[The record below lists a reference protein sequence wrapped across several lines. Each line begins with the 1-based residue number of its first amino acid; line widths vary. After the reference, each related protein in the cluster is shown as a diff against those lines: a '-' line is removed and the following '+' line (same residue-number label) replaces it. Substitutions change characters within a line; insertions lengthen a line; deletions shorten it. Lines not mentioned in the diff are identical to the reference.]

1 MRDGMLLDGGSNDNA
16 YHYNSHSTLKTH
28 LLSRDFSITSK
39 KSSTLSALHKKL
51 MVAVN

>member
-16 YHYNSHSTLKTH
+16 YHYTSHNTLNTH

-39 KSSTLSALHKKL
+39 KSSALSALYKKL

>member
-16 YHYNSHSTLKTH
+16 YHYTSHGTLKTH
-28 LLSRDFSITSK
+28 LLLSYFSTTSK
-39 KSSTLSALHKKL
+39 KSSALSALYKKL